1 MKRRNS
7 FTLIGGLIVLT
18 SVACGVVFGIGR
30 REFTVVL
37 YNPTWH
43 HFFDSG
49 DKIGCFRI
57 RYDPEDE
64 AASNK
69 SMIENEIW
77 RKQQGFPP
85 VKSPHLVHPK
95 NRNFGR

>member
-37 YNPTWH
+37 HDRNWH

-57 RYDPEDE
+57 RYDPEIE
-64 AASNK
+64 AAWDK
-69 SMIENEIW
+69 AMIENDIW
-77 RKQQGFPP
+77 RKQQGFPL
-85 VKSPHLVHPK
+85 VKSPSLVHPK
-95 NRNFGR
+95 NSNFGR